1 MNRRSF
7 LARLTSSFGLLVS
20 LYGTPG
26 SRVQATTGHTSY
38 WKVTTVR
45 RHGFDPENQGYEDVM
60 ASMHGWST
68 MTSIAPASAHPEQ
81 IHSWCYGYH
90 RGEFLMDGLPACE
103 RPPHDPTYAARR
115 RAEFN
120 QGWRDAVKE
129 DLRARLSVRSKPLP
143 LP

>member
-20 LYGTPG
+20 LYGTPN
-26 SRVQATTGHTSY
+26 SRVQAATGHTSY

-45 RHGFDPENQGYEDVM
+45 RGTNGSVGSVITPP
-60 ASMHGWST
+60 
-68 MTSIAPASAHPEQ
+68 TSDWTSLADIQEGPATDQVQS
-81 IHSWCYGYH
+81 HSWCYGYH

-103 RPPHDPTYAARR
+103 QPPHDPTYAARR

-120 QGWRDAVKE
+120 QGWRDAVKS